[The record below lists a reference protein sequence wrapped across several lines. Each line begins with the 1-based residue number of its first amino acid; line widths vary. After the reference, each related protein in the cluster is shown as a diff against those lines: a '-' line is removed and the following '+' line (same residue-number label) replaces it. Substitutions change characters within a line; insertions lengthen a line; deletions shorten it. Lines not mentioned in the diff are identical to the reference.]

1 MSLSKFTVVCVAAL
15 AICGCDQGQPT
26 PSAPTPDKQA
36 TSAVTSPDFAA
47 TNKDAESGDAK
58 AQYRLGLMYYN
69 GDGVPQDYAE
79 AVKWS
84 RLAADQGL
92 AAAQFNLAVMYEIG
106 QSVPQDY
113 AEAVK
118 WSRLAADQGD
128 VMAQCK
134 LGMMYD
140 NGHGVAQDDAEA
152 YVWFSV
158 AAAGGD
164 AEAFKLREATARELN
179 DGEIIAASERAT
191 ELLEKMGSRK

>member
-1 MSLSKFTVVCVAAL
+1 
-15 AICGCDQGQPT
+15 
-26 PSAPTPDKQA
+26 
-36 TSAVTSPDFAA
+36 
-47 TNKDAESGDAK
+47 
-58 AQYRLGLMYYN
+58 
-69 GDGVPQDYAE
+69 
-79 AVKWS
+79 
-84 RLAADQGL
+84 
-92 AAAQFNLAVMYEIG
+92 
-106 QSVPQDY
+106 PQDY

-179 DGEIIAASERAT
+179 DGEIVAASERAT
-191 ELLEKMGSRK
+191 ELREKMGSRK